1 MSWNKVQPRHAGCQ
15 VSNLCVAGKGIAG
28 SPGTN
33 HRAATGVLPCPPP
46 MLPVSRQSPHP
57 PGTQAAALP
66 PAPSPGRARSAWA
79 TCEEPKDRGRPSPA
93 PTGVGTR
100 CSQRAWPLRG
110 EREARACPCFGLQGE
125 LHERDVLHLQL
136 LAVIQARLQLSPW
149 PRSVLLFALT
159 QPGCCG
165 AWLELSPVSLVC
177 MQRVTAVSRWD
188 VS

>member
-1 MSWNKVQPRHAGCQ
+1 MHRGHASPRKSGERDLSWNKVQPRHAGCQ

-33 HRAATGVLPCPPP
+33 HCAAPGVLPCPLP

-93 PTGVGTR
+93 PTGVSMR
-100 CSQRAWPLRG
+100 CSQRAWPL
-110 EREARACPCFGLQGE
+110 QGKE
-125 LHERDVLHLQL
+125 KPEPAPALAFKGSCTSAMFYTSSSLLLSKRVYNHRPGRDQCCSL
-136 LAVIQARLQLSPW
+136 L
-149 PRSVLLFALT
+149 
-159 QPGCCG
+159 
-165 AWLELSPVSLVC
+165 
-177 MQRVTAVSRWD
+177 
-188 VS
+188 